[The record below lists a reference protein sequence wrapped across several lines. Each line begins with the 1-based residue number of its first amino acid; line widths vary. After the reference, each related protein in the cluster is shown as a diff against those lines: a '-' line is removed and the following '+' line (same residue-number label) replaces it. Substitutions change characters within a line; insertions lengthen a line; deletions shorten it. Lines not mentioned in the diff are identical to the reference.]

1 MRRREFVASIG
12 AAIAGSLSALAQRG
26 SKQHRIALVHSGIP
40 AADLTESAG
49 PFWVRRFLQELRRL
63 GYVEGG
69 NVVVQRYSAE
79 GHQER
84 FAALAREVVT
94 SEPDLIVMNYSVLA
108 RAFQAATS
116 TIPLLGI
123 VADPV
128 RTGLVTSLARPGG
141 NFTGVSVDAGVGLFG
156 KRLQL
161 LKELLPSIQR
171 VAYLGT
177 PVEWNGL
184 NVQEL
189 RAAGGHLE
197 LTVFGVLSEQIADPH
212 ELRRLFHEAVRE
224 RADAAVVSAGGFVL
238 AHRQLIVELAAA
250 NGLPAMYAFREF
262 IEAGGLAA
270 YGPDL
275 GEAAE
280 HLASQV
286 DQVLKGAK
294 PSDLPV
300 HQASKFALVINIT
313 TARALDLSIPPTLLA
328 RADEVI
334 E

>member
-12 AAIAGSLSALAQRG
+12 VAIAASPSALAQRG
-26 SKQHRIALVHSGIP
+26 SKQLRIAFVHSGIP

-63 GYVEGG
+63 GYVEGET
-69 NVVVQRYSAE
+69 VVVQRYSAE

-116 TIPLLGI
+116 TIPLIGL

-128 RTGLVTSLARPGG
+128 RTGLVASLARPGG
-141 NFTGVSVDAGVGLFG
+141 SFTGVSIDAGAEIIG

-161 LKELLPSIQR
+161 LKELLPLGQR
-171 VAYLGT
+171 IAYLGT
-177 PVEWNGL
+177 PVEWNGPGAHD
-184 NVQEL
+184 L
-189 RAAGGHLE
+189 RTAGAHLG
-197 LTVFGVLSEQIADPH
+197 LTVFGVLSEQIDPQ
-212 ELRRLFHEAVRE
+212 ELRRLFDEAIRE
-224 RADAAVVSAGGFVL
+224 RADAAVVSSGGFFL

-250 NGLPAMYAFREF
+250 SRLPAMYAFRDF

-270 YGPDL
+270 YAPDL

-280 HLASQV
+280 RLASQV

-294 PSDLPV
+294 PGDVPV

-313 TARALDLSIPPTLLA
+313 TARALGLTIPPTLLA

>member
-1 MRRREFVASIG
+1 MRRREVIASI
-12 AAIAGSLSALAQRG
+12 AAIAASPSALAQRG
-26 SKQHRIALVHSGIP
+26 SKQLRIALVHSGIP

-49 PFWVRRFLQELRRL
+49 PFWVRRFLEELRRL
-63 GYVEGG
+63 GYVEGE

-116 TIPLLGI
+116 TIPLVGI

-128 RTGLVTSLARPGG
+128 RTGLVSSLARPGG
-141 NFTGVSVDAGVGLFG
+141 SFTGVSVDAGAGLLG

-171 VAYLGT
+171 VAYFGA
-177 PVEWNGL
+177 PVGEWNGP
-184 NVQEL
+184 NGQEL
-189 RAAGGHLE
+189 RAAGGHLG
-197 LTVFGVLSEQIADPH
+197 LTVFGVLSDEIDPQ
-212 ELRRLFHEAVRE
+212 EVRRLFHEAIRE
-224 RADAAVVSAGGFVL
+224 RADAAVVSAGGYFL

-250 NGLPAMYAFREF
+250 NRLPAMYAFRDF

-294 PSDLPV
+294 PGDVPV
-300 HQASKFALVINIT
+300 QQASKFALVLNIT
-313 TARALDLSIPPTLLA
+313 TARALGLTIPPTLLA